1 MPRHEMVVEEKLLDT
16 EEFIV
21 NMGPQHPSTHG
32 VLRLELRLD
41 GEIILS
47 AIPDIG
53 FLHRGM
59 EKIAENRTYLQF
71 IPYTDRIDYICA
83 MASNMAYV
91 LAVERL
97 ADIPVPRRAEFLR
110 IIMLELNRIAS
121 HLLWLGTY
129 GLDLGAFTPF
139 LYAFRE
145 REKILDLFE
154 MTCGARL
161 TYSYFRFG
169 GVSKDIPPEFMP
181 ALKNFLPDLKK
192 KLDEYDTLL
201 TYNIIFLER
210 TKNVGILPKDMAIDY
225 GVTGPNLRGS
235 GVEWDLRK
243 DDPYSIYSEFEF
255 DIPIGATGDSWDR
268 YNVRVEEMR
277 QSIRIIGQAIEKIPP
292 GDVNKGLIPKR
303 KIEPGEVYS
312 RTESPRGELGIYLVS
327 DGSHKPYRLK
337 IRSPSFSNLSVL
349 PEIVKGWKVAD
360 VVAILGSID
369 IVMGDV
375 DR

>member
-1 MPRHEMVVEEKLLDT
+1 MAVEEKILDT
-16 EEFIV
+16 DGFIV

-32 VLRLELRLD
+32 VLRLILKLD
-41 GEIILS
+41 GEEILS
-47 AIPDIG
+47 AVPDIG

-71 IPYTDRIDYICA
+71 IPYTDRVDYLSA
-83 MASNMAYV
+83 MSSNMAYV

-110 IIMLELNRIAS
+110 VIMLELNRIAS
-121 HLLWLGTY
+121 HLLWMGTL

-145 REKILDLFE
+145 REVILDLFE

-192 KLDEYDTLL
+192 KIAEYDVLL
-201 TYNIIFLER
+201 TNNVIFLGR
-210 TKNVGILPKDMAIDY
+210 TKDIGILPKEMAIDY

-235 GVEWDLRK
+235 GVRWDLRK

-255 DIPIGATGDSWDR
+255 DIPIGSKGDCWDR
-268 YNVRVEEMR
+268 YNVRIEEMR
-277 QSIRIIGQAIEKIPP
+277 QSIRIIEQAIETIPP
-292 GDVNKGLIPKR
+292 GNVSNGLMPNLR
-303 KIEPGEVYS
+303 IEPGELYS

-327 DGSHKPYRLK
+327 DGSNKPYRLK

-349 PEIVKGWKVAD
+349 PEIAKGWKIAD

-369 IVMGDV
+369 VVMGDV

>member
-1 MPRHEMVVEEKLLDT
+1 MDIEEKSLDT
-16 EEFIV
+16 SDTDEFMI
-21 NMGPQHPSTHG
+21 NMGPQHPGTHG
-32 VLRLELRLD
+32 VLRLILKLD
-41 GEIILS
+41 GEEILS
-47 AIPDIG
+47 CVPDIG

-71 IPYTDRIDYICA
+71 IPFTDRIDYLSA
-83 MASNMAYV
+83 MSSNMAYV

-97 ADIPVPRRAEFLR
+97 ANIPVPRRAEFLR

-121 HLLWLGTY
+121 HLIWLGTY

-161 TYSYFRFG
+161 TYCYFRFG
-169 GVSKDIPPEFMP
+169 GVSQDIPPEFMP
-181 ALKNFLPDLKK
+181 ALKNFLPDLKE
-192 KLDEYDTLL
+192 KLDEYDVLL
-201 TYNIIFLER
+201 TNNIIFLGR
-210 TKNVGILPKDMAIDY
+210 TKNVGILSKDMAIDY

-235 GVEWDLRK
+235 GVKWDLRK

-255 DIPIGATGDSWDR
+255 DVPTCDTGDSWGR
-268 YNVRVEEMR
+268 YNVRIEEMR
-277 QSIRIIGQAIEKIPP
+277 QSIRIIEQAIEKLPQ
-292 GDVNKGLIPKR
+292 GNVNSGLMPNL
-303 KIEPGEVYS
+303 KIEPGEIYA
-312 RTESPRGELGIYLVS
+312 RTESPRGELGVYLVS
-327 DGSHKPYRLK
+327 DGTKKPYRLK

-360 VVAILGSID
+360 VIAILGSID